1 MPEPATVG
9 DLDPDREVYVKP
21 SGNSSGN
28 HAHLH
33 NDPAACR
40 YSGDLRAV
48 TARMLFADLAVCK
61 ICAGVDIDHT
71 PEHPHGPALA
81 EVDDRPPWAPS
92 PEVACDD

>member
-71 PEHPHGPALA
+71 PEHPHGPAI
-81 EVDDRPPWAPS
+81 EDHDDRPPWAPA
-92 PEVACDD
+92 EVAGDD